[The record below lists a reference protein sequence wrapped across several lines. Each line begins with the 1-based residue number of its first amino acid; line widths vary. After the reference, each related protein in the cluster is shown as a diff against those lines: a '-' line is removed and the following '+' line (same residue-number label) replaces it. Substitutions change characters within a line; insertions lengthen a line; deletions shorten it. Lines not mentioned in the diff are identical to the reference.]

1 MAKKFAGF
9 TPEQMGKIVPEMQG
23 MQADEQAAYLA
34 SQPGAAARV
43 GKMAE
48 VAQKRIGMAYGGMAT
63 KKGYAVGGFA
73 NLLMPDMSKLIQA
86 GAASTTGDNTV
97 AKAAQNL
104 IDGQQIPDHLTVTDP
119 GDLVNRPQMQRG
131 PERSMITG
139 GNQQGVTPLPGRT
152 LDQDAVLRRPPK
164 PVSPALQDLDTAKS
178 EVMTSNKA
186 LQDALAAQK
195 ANPEDKALVDAV
207 TEAQTELNA
216 AGGRLTQAQNL
227 YKVAGMPSAT
237 EIKGTAATDPS
248 MLVTKADTATVSATD
263 KAAGEIDPTTG
274 QLTGDATTA
283 ALTKAGIAPE
293 VTAPVAKEAAV
304 YEPVEATAGVGVVM
318 DRLTAA
324 TGKPSEEALAEAAQ
338 MSPEDL
344 ASLGLSVEQI
354 QKARTVIAP
363 DARVVQEGEMIE
375 GSTVDMERVK
385 KETNFEAAT
394 GAPSTDATVQGQLTG
409 LMEQFEG
416 SEPPAWAAGAM
427 RNAAAQMAARG
438 LSASSMAGQAMIQS
452 AMESALP
459 IAQIDSATFAKF
471 EAQNLSNK
479 QQAAMFAAEKRA
491 EFLGLEFNQ
500 EFQTRVSN
508 AAKISDIA
516 NINFT
521 ADQQVALENA
531 RMAQT
536 VDLTNLNATN
546 AKVMADAAALNNVDI
561 TNLNNR
567 QSSAV
572 QNAQAFLQMD
582 MTNLANEQQTSVF
595 KAQQLANTLLSDTAA
610 ANASKQFNATSQNQT
625 DQFFSSLSAN
635 VALHNNEQLNGM
647 NRFNAGEANSIDQ
660 FNATAREARNQFNS
674 TNALVIAQ
682 ANAEWS
688 QSITTAATAAQ
699 NQNNRDAA
707 MSSNEFTMAAY
718 NAIVQEERDLVS
730 FVFNAAQKQLDRDTS
745 ITLQSLQNESQ
756 RLSDQANIDV
766 AGGTGFGQIVGAL
779 GPTILKGVFGW
790 S

>member
-34 SQPGAAARV
+34 SQPAAAARV

-73 NLLMPDMSKLIQA
+73 NLLMPDISKLIQA

-104 IDGQQIPDHLTVTDP
+104 IDGQQVGGIPTDKSFAQP
-119 GDLVNRPQMQRG
+119 TTMPVVRGGDQ
-131 PERSMITG
+131 
-139 GNQQGVTPLPGRT
+139 PLPT
-152 LDQDAVLRRPPK
+152 PMPTATFDQDQDEVLRRLGK
-164 PVSPALQDLDTAKS
+164 PVSPALRDLDTAKS
-178 EVMTSNKA
+178 QVMTSNKA

-207 TEAQTELNA
+207 TKAQTELNA
-216 AGGRLTQAQNL
+216 AGGRLTQAQNM

-248 MLVTKADTATVSATD
+248 RLVTKADTATVSATD
-263 KAAGEIDPTTG
+263 KAAGEMDPTTG
-274 QLTGDATTA
+274 QLTGDAATA

-521 ADQQVALENA
+521 ADQQIALENA

-682 ANAEWS
+682 ANATWS
-688 QSITTAATAAQ
+688 QAITTAATAAQ

-745 ITLQSLQNESQ
+745 ITLQSLQSESQ

-766 AGGTGFGQIVGAL
+766 AGGAGVGQIIGAL

-790 S
+790 